1 MEFEISLK
9 FQFKFNVTH
18 IQSFNFTYKWF
29 LADFMKNCVQLMEK
43 LNSIKWSDR
52 IKAKQY

>member
-9 FQFKFNVTH
+9 FHFKFNVTH